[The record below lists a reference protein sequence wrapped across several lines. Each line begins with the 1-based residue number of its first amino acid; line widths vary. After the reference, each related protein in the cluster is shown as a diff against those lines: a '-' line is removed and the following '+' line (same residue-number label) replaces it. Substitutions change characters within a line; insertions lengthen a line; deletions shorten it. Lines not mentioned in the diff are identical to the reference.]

1 MAIYLIIFFANS
13 QIKALIIIRIKDI
26 VFLKTEDSLTWERA
40 GFDAVEGSFHR
51 RGTVAGAFTASETLD
66 VGVNLGSPVSLDYF
80 DRRPF
85 AFNGKINSVTVDL
98 K

>member
-1 MAIYLIIFFANS
+1 M
-13 QIKALIIIRIKDI
+13 DG
-26 VFLKTEDSLTWERA
+26 SL
-40 GFDAVEGSFHR
+40 HR
-51 RGTVAGAFTASETLD
+51 RGTVAGAVTASETLD
-66 VGVNLGSPVSLDYF
+66 VGVDLGSPVSLDYF